1 MQLLRLLLKTSPIQ
15 FSLAALTGLLSGASS
30 AGLIATINLALQN
43 LTQIPGWLPWLFVG
57 LCLLLLVTA
66 TASQVLLSALAQT
79 VVYRLLLKLSRRI
92 LASPL
97 HHLEQVGTAK
107 LMAVLTEDIEAI
119 AAASATFSA
128 LSINLSLL
136 LGCLVYLGWLSVPV
150 LLFVLLFL
158 GLGIVIVQVLL
169 NQGRL
174 ALRRARQEQDSL
186 FRHFQAITA
195 GVKELKLHQPR
206 RRAFLKED
214 LQPTAAAF
222 RQHWVRGMTIF
233 SLAGGLGLVLIFV
246 PLGLLLFVLPQFATL
261 SGALLS
267 SYALTI
273 LFLLTPLRAILL
285 SLPQLSQANVS
296 FAKIESLGLSLQA
309 QTTEPLQGQL
319 LGQPPEQ
326 PPGQPPKQPRPWQRL
341 TLDHITHTYRT
352 DSDDHPFT
360 LGPIHLTLNA
370 GELVFI
376 VGGNGSGKSTLV
388 KLITGLYAPES
399 GQIVLDEEPIGDR
412 NREAYRQYFSVVFAD
427 FFLFERLLGL
437 TTNDSDR
444 QAETYLKLLEL
455 ERKVEVR
462 DGQLSTLNLSQGQ
475 RKRLALLTA
484 YLEDRPIYVFD
495 EWASDQ
501 DPVFK
506 AVFYEHLLPAL
517 KQRGKTV
524 LVVSHDDRYFA
535 QADRLIKLDYGQVI
549 QDRPVVTPTP
559 SDA

>member
-1 MQLLRLLLKTSPIQ
+1 MQLLRLLLKTSPVQ
-15 FSLAALTGLLSGASS
+15 FGLAALTGLLSGASS

-43 LTQIPGWLPWLFVG
+43 LNQLPVWLPWLFAG
-57 LCLLLLVTA
+57 LCVLLLVTA
-66 TASQVLLSALAQT
+66 TVSQILLSVLAQT
-79 VVYRLLLKLSRRI
+79 VVYRLLLKLSRRM
-92 LASPL
+92 LTAPL
-97 HHLEQVGTAK
+97 RHLELVGTAK

-222 RQHWVRGMTIF
+222 RQHWVEGMTIF
-233 SLAGGLGLVLIFV
+233 SLAGGLGLVLFFV
-246 PLGLLLFVLPQFATL
+246 PLGMLLFVLPQFATL
-261 SGALLS
+261 PGTLLS

-309 QTTEPLQGQL
+309 QTTESLHGQFSEQAL
-319 LGQPPEQ
+319 LRPE
-326 PPGQPPKQPRPWQRL
+326 PWQRL

-360 LGPIHLTLNA
+360 LGPIQLTLKA

-399 GQIVLDEEPIGDR
+399 GQIVLDGEPIGDR

-444 QAETYLKLLEL
+444 QAQTYLKLLEL

-549 QDRPVVTPTP
+549 QDDPVVIPTP